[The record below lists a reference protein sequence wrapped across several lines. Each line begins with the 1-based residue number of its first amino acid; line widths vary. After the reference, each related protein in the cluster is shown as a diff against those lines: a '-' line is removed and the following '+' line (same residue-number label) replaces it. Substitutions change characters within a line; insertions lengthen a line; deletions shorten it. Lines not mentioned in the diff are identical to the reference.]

1 MPTFVIYVRRT
12 PEVLGRIVSLF
23 HRRATEIERLTA
35 ERLNDSNALRLTIE
49 VETDP
54 ERTQL
59 IEANLYKL
67 IDVLSVEKSHRDRE
81 TADPATEDGNRE
93 S

>member
-1 MPTFVIYVRRT
+1 MPTFVVHARRT
-12 PEVLGRIVSLF
+12 PEVLLRLVSLF
-23 HRRATEIERLTA
+23 HRCAIEIERPTA
-35 ERLNDSNALRLTIE
+35 KRFSASNTLRVTLE

-67 IDVLSVEKSHRDRE
+67 IDVVFVESSGSCGRLRSSGGLK
-81 TADPATEDGNRE
+81 
-93 S
+93 